1 MLQGKRAISESPMS
15 GKAETETRP
24 FGKELSTAMPQR
36 HQMGIG
42 PLWEGPPRRVFPQ
55 WVL

>member
-1 MLQGKRAISESPMS
+1 MLQGKRSISESPMF

-24 FGKELSTAMPQR
+24 FGKELSTAMPRR
-36 HQMGIG
+36 HWTGIG
-42 PLWEGPPRRVFPQ
+42 LLWEGPPGRVLPQ